1 MSGIRGSVGH
11 RQACSAHPQPQGA
24 SMTDVVVFHHAQGLT
39 DGVRWFADQ
48 LRAAGHRVTV
58 PDLYDDKTFATLE
71 DGIGYAQEVGFGTI
85 IERGAAAV
93 EGLPNEAV
101 YAGFSLGVL
110 PAQMLAQTR
119 PGAKGALL
127 LHACVP
133 VSEFGGTWPDD
144 TPVQVHGMDAD
155 PLFVEEDLGAAREL
169 VQLTWAAEL
178 FLYPGDKHL
187 FADPSLPDYDE
198 AATAL
203 LLQRVLGF
211 LGRTGRFDS
220 DPTGGE
226 RELLGQYRDFQRQ
239 TVLAKTAGLSREQM
253 TRRHAPSALTL
264 AGLLYHLALVEESWL
279 EERFLGLPV
288 REPWAGVDFK
298 ADPDWEFRTSAE
310 LEPEQ
315 LRQRYREACE
325 RSRQAMAQADGLD
338 QLSVQPQ
345 RDGRRFTLR
354 WVLLHLLEETAR
366 HAGHAD
372 LLREAIDG
380 TVGE

>member
-1 MSGIRGSVGH
+1 
-11 RQACSAHPQPQGA
+11 
-24 SMTDVVVFHHAQGLT
+24 MTDVVVFHHAQGLT

-155 PLFVEEDLGAAREL
+155 PLFVEKDLGAAREL

-211 LGRTGRFDS
+211 LGRTGRFDP

-226 RELLGQYRDFQRQ
+226 RELLGQYLDFQRQ
-239 TVLAKTAGLSREQM
+239 TVLAKTEGLSREQM
-253 TRRHAPSALTL
+253 ARRHPPSALTL
-264 AGLLYHLALVEESWL
+264 GGLLYHLALVAESWL
-279 EERFLGLPV
+279 EERFLGLPT
-288 REPWAGVDFK
+288 REPWAGVDFQ
-298 ADPDWEFRTSAE
+298 ADPEWEFRTSAE

-338 QLSVQPQ
+338 QLSVRPLH
-345 RDGRRFTLR
+345 DGRRFTLR